1 MQISESLWETM
12 PENLKPLFQVLPNPG
27 KEEVIQGFPET
38 KSGALNQASI
48 TAKSAIYGEFN
59 GYSDP
64 KQYTPDQGSAS
75 RFFYCAKASRRE
87 RNAGL
92 EDPGVQ
98 FQHGDTLRK
107 IENKATNRGNNHPC
121 VKPLNLMKYLV
132 RLVTPPNGLVLDPFC
147 GSGSTGCAAV
157 QEGMNFAGIE
167 LSEEYCEIAR
177 ARIRYWATHQVPQTS
192 VQETLDL

>member
-12 PENLKPLFQVLPNPG
+12 PENLRLLFSKTENPDREEVLAGFPDRKTTWVSPDHANNRSGEFLGELKHPGSQGFNDSGSASRFFFNAVDEEEYMILNEQEYNALPENLKPLFQVLPNPE
-27 KEEVIQGFPET
+27 KEEVVQGFPET

-92 EDPGVQ
+92 EDKESGV
-98 FQHGDTLRK
+98 GT
-107 IENKATNRGNNHPC
+107 GNSHP
-121 VKPLNLMKYLV
+121 
-132 RLVTPPNGLVLDPFC
+132 T
-147 GSGSTGCAAV
+147 
-157 QEGMNFAGIE
+157 
-167 LSEEYCEIAR
+167 
-177 ARIRYWATHQVPQTS
+177 
-192 VQETLDL
+192 